1 MKNLYRGKVMSQ
13 RANRPALITL
23 DYMHKN
29 FENYS
34 YAHILSRKLQL
45 PAYFVAEITIT
56 RFGGQVQLNNR
67 TVGRLDVCRTNL
79 YAGECAF
86 AWF

>member
-45 PAYFVAEITIT
+45 CAYFVVKITIT
-56 RFGGQVQLNNR
+56 RFGGQVQLTKYNGGQVR
-67 TVGRLDVCRTNL
+67 GL
-79 YAGECAF
+79 
-86 AWF
+86 